1 MVHARARAAG
11 SANARKARERGIVG
25 IVACGWRVP
34 GFCETRRQTS
44 QKTEATFHQES
55 APRYLFGSSDWS
67 RARSFAK
74 VIDKT
79 TVRSSFV
86 TLLQTNKYVPRLPCL
101 WTTIVLRDVLTVALG
116 VHVVVV
122 LTRTPLVNEEST
134 PRRLLMR
141 RWKTSKLTDVSMK
154 IQLQTMRK

>member
-1 MVHARARAAG
+1 MRTVIISNNKG
-11 SANARKARERGIVG
+11 FMSIIDYLGRGTPVTKSHL
-25 IVACGWRVP
+25 VP
-34 GFCETRRQTS
+34 HSTP
-44 QKTEATFHQES
+44 TFLELCYVYS
-55 APRYLFGSSDWS
+55 CSDWS

-79 TVRSSFV
+79 TVRLSFV
-86 TLLQTNKYVPRLPCL
+86 TLLQTNKNVRRLPCL
-101 WTTIVLRDVLTVALG
+101 WTTIVLRDVLIVALG

-141 RWKTSKLTDVSMK
+141 RW
-154 IQLQTMRK
+154 